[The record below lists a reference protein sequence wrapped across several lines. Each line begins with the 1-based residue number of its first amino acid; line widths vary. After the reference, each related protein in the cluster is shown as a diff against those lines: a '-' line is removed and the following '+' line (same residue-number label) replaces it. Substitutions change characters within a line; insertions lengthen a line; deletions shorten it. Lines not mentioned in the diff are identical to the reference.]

1 MKNVKIGNK
10 IIISSLILFFFLSS
24 IKAQKSRCLFLLTES
39 EFLNFNGL
47 KSGVGE
53 NKYIKFF
60 FNIKKYY
67 IGIQISKVNSMM

>member
-1 MKNVKIGNK
+1 
-10 IIISSLILFFFLSS
+10 
-24 IKAQKSRCLFLLTES
+24 LLTES

-53 NKYIKFF
+53 NKYIKIF

-67 IGIQISKVNSMM
+67 IGIQISKVNSMI